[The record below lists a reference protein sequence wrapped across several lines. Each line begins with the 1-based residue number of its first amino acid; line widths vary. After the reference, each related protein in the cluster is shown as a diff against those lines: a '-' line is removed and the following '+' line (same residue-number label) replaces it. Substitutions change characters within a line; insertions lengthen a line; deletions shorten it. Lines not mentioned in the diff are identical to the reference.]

1 MDQRKTRRVLDVQI
15 YRLDSLLLI
24 SLLILLTLTGALMFI
39 LVYYI
44 PTGSNGHFFVG
55 VPCSPPQY
63 KRVDCR
69 KTFICYFQITSLNK
83 WVQCIT
89 ACRPWEGC
97 ETLSN
102 TFNELFIHLIIS
114 IVYYSYQAEV
124 AILKSHLCKVLVPEE
139 QAEWSEGCKN
149 QHRRDGF
156 VQPRHRLKVKD
167 VCYISRVIC
176 TRSTAVQYCQ
186 GIVRYS
192 KEYLAELWV

>member
-15 YRLDSLLLI
+15 YRLDSFLLI
-24 SLLILLTLTGALMFI
+24 SLLLLLTSTGALVFI

-44 PTGSNGHFFVG
+44 PTGSNCHFFVS
-55 VPCSPPQY
+55 VPCSPQY
-63 KRVDCR
+63 KRVECR

-139 QAEWSEGCKN
+139 EAEWSEGCKD
-149 QHRRDGF
+149 QHRRDGL
-156 VQPRHRLKVKD
+156 VQPRHRLKVKV
-167 VCYISRVIC
+167 VC
-176 TRSTAVQYCQ
+176 
-186 GIVRYS
+186 
-192 KEYLAELWV
+192 